1 MGSFAQ
7 EDNDV
12 IDNISSAEEGEIFD
26 GLSPKYDN
34 LKELHLRKDELLC
47 GLSRVTTYQQETLT
61 EDFGEDEVEILH
73 SSDEV
78 VKYRKYQC
86 NGFKIN
92 TQFHERGYNY
102 YSKKNDF

>member
-92 TQFHERGYNY
+92 TQFHERGYN
-102 YSKKNDF
+102 